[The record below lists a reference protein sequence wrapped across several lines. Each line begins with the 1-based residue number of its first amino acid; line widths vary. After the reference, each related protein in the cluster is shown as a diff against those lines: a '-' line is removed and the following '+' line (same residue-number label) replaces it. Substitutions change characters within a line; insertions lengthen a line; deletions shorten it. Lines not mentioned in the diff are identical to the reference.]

1 MKWYKKQLDALKK
14 QTSTNT
20 SKDSSG
26 QQFAGIRKT
35 SQHAQFRNPVAQR
48 NRNRDKT
55 DSKPT
60 GK

>member
-14 QTSTNT
+14 QTSADT
-20 SKDSSG
+20 SKNSGG
-26 QQFAGIRKT
+26 QQFADIRKT
-35 SQHAQFRNPVAQR
+35 SPHTRFRNPVAQR
-48 NRNRDKT
+48 NRNRNKT